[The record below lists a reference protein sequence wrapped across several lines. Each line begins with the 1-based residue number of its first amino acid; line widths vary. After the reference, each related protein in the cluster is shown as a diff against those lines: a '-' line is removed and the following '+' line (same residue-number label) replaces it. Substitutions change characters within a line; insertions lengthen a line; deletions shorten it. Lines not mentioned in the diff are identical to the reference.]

1 MTTLYRFYGRHA
13 NLLYVGISLDIAQ
26 RWRDHRDTKWWWW
39 EVAAITLQHF
49 DTRREALEA
58 ERYAIQ
64 TEMPQHNI
72 DHAVRRPCGSYHDY
86 VSIGKDCCR
95 QVKNYK
101 CPGESCSKTVFYSR
115 REGRFFHTD
124 GSENIGC
131 WVSSSRADR
140 PGPPLL
146 WTVEIPLPS
155 RSQYGLT
162 YN

>member
-13 NLLYVGISLDIAQ
+13 NLLYIGISLDIAH
-26 RWRDHRDTKWWWW
+26 RWRDHRDTKWWWC

-49 DTRREALEA
+49 NTRREALEA

-64 TEMPQHNI
+64 TEMPEHNI
-72 DHAVRRPCGSYHDY
+72 DHAVHPPCG
-86 VSIGKDCCR
+86 GGCAKDCCR

-101 CPGESCSKTVFYSR
+101 CPGESCSKTVFYNR
-115 REGRFFHTD
+115 QEDRFFHTD
-124 GSENIGC
+124 GSENIDC
-131 WVSSSRADR
+131 WVSSMRNDTGHPR
-140 PGPPLL
+140 L

-155 RSQYGLT
+155 LSQYGLA